1 MDITTLTFYIFA
13 IVCVGSAGFIVFTK
27 NIIHAAFALMATFLS
42 IAAIYVF
49 AGADFIAITQIMVY
63 VGGILILIVFGVM
76 LTNRLSGK
84 ALKTSTSNYF
94 FGFLVGVGLLIILLR
109 TILSVDFY
117 TVSWMNNNNRL
128 IASNTSKQLGLGLMS
143 DYLLIFEIVAVLL
156 LVALIGAV
164 ILAGKKIGSN
174 KTDIGRQK
182 NRIK

>member
-1 MDITTLTFYIFA
+1 MDITTIAFYIFA
-13 IVCVGSAGFIVFTK
+13 VICVGSAGFIVFTR

-49 AGADFIAITQIMVY
+49 AGADFVAITQIMVY

-84 ALKTSTSNYF
+84 ALKTTSSNYF
-94 FGFLVGVGLLIILLR
+94 FGLLTAGGLIALLR

-117 TVSWMNNNNRL
+117 TLTWMNYNNKL
-128 IASNTSKQLGLGLMS
+128 VATNTSKQLGLGLMS
-143 DYLLIFEIVAVLL
+143 NYLLIFEIVGVLL

-164 ILAGKKIGSN
+164 ILAGKRIPTD
-174 KTDIGRQK
+174 KTNTK
-182 NRIK
+182 